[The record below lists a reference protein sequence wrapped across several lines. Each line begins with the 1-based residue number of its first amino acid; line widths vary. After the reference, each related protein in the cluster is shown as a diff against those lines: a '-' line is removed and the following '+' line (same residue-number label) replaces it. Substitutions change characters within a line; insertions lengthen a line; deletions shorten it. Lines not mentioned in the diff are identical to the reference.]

1 MDFRSLGFRAAK
13 GTVGP
18 TDPLSVDK
26 IMTRAAIDASTQ
38 SRVARKVVAAAKAS
52 RTVKANSPNGAKGAG
67 VDALRKLLKTGPGRS
82 CVSHKAKAVI
92 FRQGDPADALFY
104 VEDGRIQITVVSDHG
119 KEGVVAILGPEDF
132 FGEGCLA
139 GQPHHIATARTLQ
152 PSTVVRIEKATMVRL
167 LHDKPDISEMFMA
180 FMLSRNI
187 QIQADL
193 IDQLFNSSER
203 RLARLLLHLG
213 NIGKE
218 PTIETVLPKINQDM
232 LAARI
237 GTTRSRINYFM
248 NKFRKLGFIEYGGK
262 GALKVHSSLLSV
274 VVHD

>member
-1 MDFRSLGFRAAK
+1 MARQTIDTSPRSRAA
-13 GTVGP
+13 G
-18 TDPLSVDK
+18 
-26 IMTRAAIDASTQ
+26 
-38 SRVARKVVAAAKAS
+38 KVVAAAKAS
-52 RTVKANSPNGAKGAG
+52 RTTKATPAHGSTAANGASF
-67 VDALRKLLKTGPGRS
+67 DALRKLLKTGPGRS
-82 CVSHKAKAVI
+82 RVNHKAKAVI
-92 FRQGDPADALFY
+92 FRQGDPADAVFY
-104 VEDGRIQITVVSDHG
+104 VEDGRIQVTVVSDHG
-119 KEGVVAILGPEDF
+119 KEGVVAILGPDDF

-139 GQPHHIATARTLQ
+139 GQAHYMATARTMA
-152 PSTVVRIEKATMVRL
+152 PSIVVRIEKATMVRT
-167 LHDKPDISEMFMA
+167 LHDQPDVAEMFMA
-180 FMLSRNI
+180 FVLSRNI
-187 QIQADL
+187 QIEADL

-262 GALKVHSSLLSV
+262 EGALKVHSSLLSV

>member
-1 MDFRSLGFRAAK
+1 MARQTIESTTRGRAA
-13 GTVGP
+13 G
-18 TDPLSVDK
+18 
-26 IMTRAAIDASTQ
+26 
-38 SRVARKVVAAAKAS
+38 KVVAAAKAS
-52 RTVKANSPNGAKGAG
+52 RSAKAKPANGAKAAKGAG
-67 VDALRKLLKTGPGRS
+67 FDALRKLLKTGPGRS
-82 CVSHKAKAVI
+82 CANHRAKAVI

-104 VEDGRIQITVVSDHG
+104 VEDGRIQITIVSDHG

-139 GQPHHIATARTLQ
+139 GQAHHISTARTLE
-152 PSTVVRIEKATMVRL
+152 PSTVVRIEKATMVRML
-167 LHDKPDISEMFMA
+167 RDQPDIAKMFMA
-180 FMLSRNI
+180 FVLSRNI
-187 QIQADL
+187 QIEADL
-193 IDQLFNSSER
+193 VDQLFNSSER
-203 RLARLLLHLG
+203 RLARMLLHLS

-218 PTIETVLPKINQDM
+218 PTTDTVMPKISQDT

-237 GTTRSRINYFM
+237 GTTRSRINHFM

>member
-1 MDFRSLGFRAAK
+1 MAHRTIVA
-13 GTVGP
+13 T
-18 TDPLSVDK
+18 
-26 IMTRAAIDASTQ
+26 
-38 SRVARKVVAAAKAS
+38 ARKRIPVKAGVVPKASKTAKA
-52 RTVKANSPNGAKGAG
+52 RPAVGEALKKALAA
-67 VDALRKLLKTGPGRS
+67 GPGRS
-82 CVSHKAKAVI
+82 SVHHKAKSII
-92 FRQGDPADALFY
+92 FRQGEPADAIFH
-104 VEDGRIQITVVSDHG
+104 VERGRVQLTVVSDHG
-119 KEGVVAILGPEDF
+119 KEGVVAILGPGDF
-132 FGEGCLA
+132 FSEGCLA
-139 GQPHHIATARTLQ
+139 GQVHHMATARAME
-152 PSTVVRIEKATMVRL
+152 PSSITRIEKSTMVRML
-167 LHDKPDISEMFMA
+167 RDEPEIAEMFMA
-180 FMLSRNI
+180 FVLSRNI
-187 QIQADL
+187 QIEADL

-262 GALKVHSSLLSV
+262 GPLKVHSSLLSV

>member
-1 MDFRSLGFRAAK
+1 MAARTIVATTRK
-13 GTVGP
+13 RKANGAAGGQSKVPKTVKTKP
-18 TDPLSVDK
+18 
-26 IMTRAAIDASTQ
+26 AASTKT
-38 SRVARKVVAAAKAS
+38 AD
-52 RTVKANSPNGAKGAG
+52 GAG
-67 VDALRKLLKTGPGRS
+67 YAALRKALDAGPGRS
-82 CVSHKAKAVI
+82 TGQHKAKAVI
-92 FRQGDPADALFY
+92 FRQGDAADAVFH
-104 VEDGRIQITVVSDHG
+104 VERGRVQLTVVSDHG
-119 KEGVVAILGPEDF
+119 KEGVVAILGPGDF

-139 GQPHHIATARTLQ
+139 GQALHMATARAME
-152 PSTVVRIEKATMVRL
+152 PSTIVRIEKSTMVQMLR
-167 LHDKPDISEMFMA
+167 DQPDIAEMFMA
-180 FMLSRNI
+180 FVLARNI
-187 QIQADL
+187 QIEADL

>member
-1 MDFRSLGFRAAK
+1 M
-13 GTVGP
+13 
-18 TDPLSVDK
+18 
-26 IMTRAAIDASTQ
+26 
-38 SRVARKVVAAAKAS
+38 ARRTIVAAARKRNADKEAGGASKAS
-52 RTVKANSPNGAKGAG
+52 RAVKARPPVGAG
-67 VDALRKLLKTGPGRS
+67 YEALRKALKAGPGRS
-82 CVSHKAKAVI
+82 SLHHKAKAVI
-92 FRQGDPADALFY
+92 FRQGDPADAVFH
-104 VEDGRIQITVVSDHG
+104 VERGRVQLTVVSDHG
-119 KEGVVAILGPEDF
+119 KEGVVAILGPGDF
-132 FGEGCLA
+132 FSEGCLA
-139 GQPHHIATARTLQ
+139 GQSHHMATARAMEPATI
-152 PSTVVRIEKATMVRL
+152 VRIEKSTMVQMLR
-167 LHDKPDISEMFMA
+167 DQPDIAEMFMA
-180 FMLSRNI
+180 FVLGRNI
-187 QIQADL
+187 QIEADL

-262 GALKVHSSLLSV
+262 GPLKVHSSLLTV

>member
-1 MDFRSLGFRAAK
+1 MFYLET
-13 GTVGP
+13 GTVQ
-18 TDPLSVDK
+18 LSV
-26 IMTRAAIDASTQ
+26 
-38 SRVARKVVAAAKAS
+38 
-52 RTVKANSPNGAKGAG
+52 
-67 VDALRKLLKTGPGRS
+67 
-82 CVSHKAKAVI
+82 VSKQGKEAVI
-92 FRQGDPADALFY
+92 
-104 VEDGRIQITVVSDHG
+104 
-119 KEGVVAILGPEDF
+119 AILTPGDF
-132 FGEGCLA
+132 CGEGCLA
-139 GQPHHIATARTLQ
+139 GHPIHISSATALTASR
-152 PSTVVRIEKATMVRL
+152 VARIEKATMVQTMTDHRR
-167 LHDKPDISEMFMA
+167 MA
-180 FMLSRNI
+180 ELFTAFLLSRNSRI
-187 QIQADL
+187 EADL

-262 GALKVHSSLLSV
+262 GPLKVHSSLLSV